1 MSQKERSK
9 KFTRRDF
16 SKVAGVGVIT
26 TLLSACNAPFKEKS
40 QTLEGILKATL
51 TDEPSPSPEP
61 TKTSTPE
68 PTPDVRTY
76 FEKYVYPALKKV
88 AVERRNK
95 KAEEDP
101 KFWHRVDRELNE
113 NRVNFALLGIGSER
127 VLTDSNQVLSL
138 DLDSGEIRIVSLY
151 RAVQAPEISRYNN
164 TTRPYYS
171 SQALHFGGIPLVE
184 TVLESATGLSAD
196 FAIALH
202 MEVLAKGV
210 ENVFDDQL
218 EVCIPWVI
226 SDLNMGYFDSGLQKL
241 TGDEVL
247 RISRARYYG
256 TDFDR
261 QAVQQ
266 YVLRAMFKEA
276 RNEIAS
282 GPIGAAKLVAKGLAF
297 LNSETKSGAMRT
309 NFDNSVFVDIGIE
322 LVNQMAAS
330 GLEKMESYGMPY
342 MAARHALAAE
352 HMGDPNDIHRRRPP
366 DGDPYAED
374 LVTDYWFSS
383 REETKKFLTSSLETT
398 GYEYE
403 DEVCATEK

>member
-1 MSQKERSK
+1 MSQKERNIK
-9 KFTRRDF
+9 ITRRDF
-16 SKVAGVGVIT
+16 NRLSLYGL
-26 TLLSACNAPFKEKS
+26 TLAALSACNAPFNNKS

-51 TDEPSPSPEP
+51 TDEPNPSPKP
-61 TKTSTPE
+61 TETSTPE

-95 KAEEDP
+95 RAEEDP
-101 KFWHRVDRELNE
+101 NFWHRVDKKLNE

-127 VLTDSNQVLSL
+127 VLTDSNQILSL

-151 RAVQAPEISRYNN
+151 RAVQAPEISRHNN
-164 TTRPYYS
+164 TTRPYYA

-210 ENVFDDQL
+210 KNVFDDQL

-226 SDLNMGYFDSGLQKL
+226 SDLNMGYFDSGLQNL

-266 YVLRAMFKEA
+266 YVLRAMFGRA
-276 RNEIAS
+276 RNEIAN
-282 GPIGAAKLVAKGLAF
+282 GPIDAAKLVAKGLAF

-322 LVNQMAAS
+322 LVNQIATS
-330 GLEKMESYGMPY
+330 GLVKMESYGMPY

-366 DGDPYAED
+366 GGNPYSED
-374 LVTDYWFSS
+374 LVTGYWFSS
-383 REETKKFLTSSLETT
+383 REETKKFLTSPLETT

-403 DEVCATEK
+403 DEICAVEK

>member
-1 MSQKERSK
+1 MSRKEQSTK
-9 KFTRRDF
+9 LTRRDF
-16 SKVAGVGVIT
+16 SKVAGFGVIAT
-26 TLLSACNAPFKEKS
+26 VLSACNAPFKEKS
-40 QTLEGILKATL
+40 QTFEGILKATL
-51 TDEPSPSPEP
+51 TDEPSSSPEP

-88 AVERRNK
+88 AIEKRNK
-95 KAEEDP
+95 KAENDP
-101 KFWHRVDRELNE
+101 DFWYRVDKELNE

-127 VLTDSNQVLSL
+127 VLTDSNQILSL
-138 DLDSGEIRIVSLY
+138 DLNSGEIRIVSLY
-151 RAVQAPEISRYNN
+151 RAVQAPEISRYKN
-164 TTRPYYS
+164 TTRPYYA

-184 TVLESATGLSAD
+184 TVLESATGLSVD

-210 ENVFDDQL
+210 KEVFDDHL

-226 SDLNMGYFDSGLQKL
+226 SDLNMGYFDAGLQNL

-247 RISRARYYG
+247 RVSRARYYS
-256 TDFDR
+256 TDFER

-266 YVLRAMFKEA
+266 YVLRAMFKRA
-276 RNEIAS
+276 RNEISS
-282 GPIGAAKLVAKGLAF
+282 GPIGAAKLVAKGLTF
-297 LNSETKSGAMRT
+297 LKNETKSGAMQT

-322 LVNQMAAS
+322 LVNQIAAS
-330 GLEKMESYGMPY
+330 GLKKMESYGMPY

-352 HMGDPNDIHRRRPP
+352 HLGDPNDIHRRGPP
-366 DGDPYAED
+366 GGDPYAED

-383 REETKKFLTSSLETT
+383 REETKKFLTSPLEVT
-398 GYEYE
+398 GYEFE
-403 DEVCATEK
+403 DEVCAVEK

>member
-1 MSQKERSK
+1 MSQKERDK

-16 SKVAGVGVIT
+16 NKMVGYGFIMAAV
-26 TLLSACNAPFKEKS
+26 SACKAPLKNKS

-51 TDEPSPSPEP
+51 TDESISSPEP

-88 AVERRNK
+88 AVERRNNR
-95 KAEEDP
+95 AAEDP
-101 KFWHRVDRELNE
+101 NFWHRVDKELNE

-127 VLTDSNQVLSL
+127 VLTDSNQILSL

-164 TTRPYYS
+164 TTRPYYA

-202 MEVLAKGV
+202 MDVLARGV
-210 ENVFDDQL
+210 ETVFDDQL

-226 SDLNMGYFDSGLQKL
+226 SDLNMGYFDSGLQNL

-266 YVLRAMFKEA
+266 YVLRAMFRRA

-282 GPIGAAKLVAKGLAF
+282 GPIDSAKLVAKGLSF
-297 LNSETKSGAMRT
+297 LNRETKSGDMRT

-322 LVNQMAAS
+322 LVNQITAS
-330 GLEKMESYGMPY
+330 GLVQMESYGMPY
-342 MAARHALAAE
+342 LAARHALAAE

-366 DGDPYAED
+366 SGDPHSED
-374 LVTDYWFSS
+374 LVTGYWFSS
-383 REETKKFLTSSLETT
+383 REETKKFLTSPLETT

-403 DEVCATEK
+403 DEVCTVKK